1 MCRFFSYLLVNFPVS
16 LIEEFRESEKQR
28 LNWLQKRS
36 ANYPDVTETGLL
48 ARGYATPEIKSVRT
62 IQPSI
67 FRRSMYGLAFLVT
80 LLSWLFLL
88 FTWGGG
94 RAPLG
99 VYLVFVPFLLFA
111 SVSFLLVV
119 FMKRYNYRLQ
129 FDASGL
135 TIQGIFISWGEI
147 VETAIMRQPQPRGVA
162 RFLVIFTQDGTV
174 RKLDL
179 FLFGISD
186 RKLAAVV
193 EYYKAQS
200 LR

>member
-1 MCRFFSYLLVNFPVS
+1 
-16 LIEEFRESEKQR
+16 
-28 LNWLQKRS
+28 
-36 ANYPDVTETGLL
+36 
-48 ARGYATPEIKSVRT
+48 
-62 IQPSI
+62 
-67 FRRSMYGLAFLVT
+67 MYCLAFLVT

-88 FTWGGG
+88 STFRDR

-119 FMKRYNYRLQ
+119 FVKRYNYRVRI
-129 FDASGL
+129 DASGL
-135 TIQGIFISWGEI
+135 TIQGIFTAWGEI
-147 VETAIMRQPQPRGVA
+147 VETAIMRQPRPRGVA
-162 RFLVIFTQDGTV
+162 RFLVIFTRDGTV
-174 RKLDL
+174 QKLNL

>member
-1 MCRFFSYLLVNFPVS
+1 MVNFPVS

-28 LNWLQKRS
+28 LNWLQKLA
-36 ANYPDVTETGLL
+36 ANYPDVTETRLL
-48 ARGYATPEIKSVRT
+48 ARGYATPEIKPVRT

-67 FRRSMYGLAFLVT
+67 FRRSMYCLAFLVT

-88 FTWGGG
+88 STFRDR

-119 FMKRYNYRLQ
+119 FVKRYNYRVRI
-129 FDASGL
+129 DASGL
-135 TIQGIFISWGEI
+135 TIQGIFTAWGEI
-147 VETAIMRQPQPRGVA
+147 VETAIMRQPRPRGVA
-162 RFLVIFTQDGTV
+162 RFLVIFTRDGTV
-174 RKLDL
+174 QKLNL

-186 RKLAAVV
+186 RNLAAVV

>member
-1 MCRFFSYLLVNFPVS
+1 VVNFPVS

-28 LNWLQKRS
+28 LNWLQKLA
-36 ANYPDVTETGLL
+36 ANYPDVTETRLL
-48 ARGYATPEIKSVRT
+48 ARGYATPEIKPVRT

-67 FRRSMYGLAFLVT
+67 FRRSMYCLAFLVT

-88 FTWGGG
+88 STFRDR

-119 FMKRYNYRLQ
+119 FVKRYNYRVRI
-129 FDASGL
+129 DASGL
-135 TIQGIFISWGEI
+135 TIQGIFTAWGEI
-147 VETAIMRQPQPRGVA
+147 VETAIMRQPRPRGVA
-162 RFLVIFTQDGTV
+162 RFLVIFTRDGTV
-174 RKLDL
+174 QKLNL